1 MRRSALLLLLAAAGG
16 CAGPA
21 APGSAPTAPT
31 PAKAGVSIAIS
42 PDPVVATDTANADAP
57 LAARWTVQIASPAIG
72 ARVNFVNATLRDGA
86 SGAEA
91 EPSGTLSLGPADIMA
106 EAGTDHVDPTRSL
119 AVVQSLEY
127 ALPSGGRAG
136 VLTVTVQLTADDG
149 TLLSKSVQVPVS

>member
-1 MRRSALLLLLAAAGG
+1 VRPWPLLLLAAAG

-21 APGSAPTAPT
+21 APSSAPLAPT
-31 PAKAGVSIAIS
+31 PVKIGVSIAIS
-42 PDPVVATDTANADAP
+42 PDPVIATDSANPDAP
-57 LAARWTVQIASPAIG
+57 LAARWTVQIASAAVG
-72 ARVNFVNATLRDGA
+72 AHVNFVNATLRDGA

-91 EPSGTLSLGPADIMA
+91 EPSGTLSLGSADILA
-106 EAGTDHVDPTRSL
+106 ETGTDHVDPTHSL

-127 ALPSGGRAG
+127 ALPSGGRVG